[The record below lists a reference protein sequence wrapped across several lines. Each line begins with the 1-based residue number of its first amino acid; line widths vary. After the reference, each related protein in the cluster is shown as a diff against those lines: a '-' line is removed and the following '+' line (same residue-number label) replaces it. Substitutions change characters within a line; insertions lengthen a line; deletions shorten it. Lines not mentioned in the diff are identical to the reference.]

1 MLQIEVEC
9 ARVAV
14 VSVLGSHSSA
24 KRAAMPF
31 SKKVLLIDIVTTE
44 QVFAVFAGTDV
55 RGRWLRFLFV
65 SIRESRQ
72 IRVCGAH
79 GKPIICNKLT
89 VF

>member
-24 KRAAMPF
+24 KRAATPF

-44 QVFAVFAGTDV
+44 RDRCTGVAG
-55 RGRWLRFLFV
+55 FV
-65 SIRESRQ
+65 SCLFPFASR
-72 IRVCGAH
+72 
-79 GKPIICNKLT
+79 GKLEFVVLSASQLCVTN
-89 VF
+89 